1 MKRIITTVSGLT
13 IGALALTA
21 CGGGGDGGTDGG
33 TEALAPD
40 TSEVCTEDRVGGE
53 ITIGEYAML
62 PSFAPGQGHSGSYGA
77 AQSAAVYDRLMR
89 WDPENE
95 EFEPKLAESLE
106 SNDDYTEWTL
116 TLPEGVTFSNGESLT
131 ADDVA
136 FTLDLHQDPA
146 TQSRAVSD
154 AQNVENIEVTDPL
167 TVHFTLT
174 EPWSGFPLLLAG
186 SAGEVIPQDTYQEV
200 GPDDWAR
207 NPIGAGP
214 FMVDNYIPDQE
225 TVLVPNPDYYGGVV
239 CPTLRF
245 SRIAGGQGTLDTLN
259 TGEFQ
264 VGFLRGGRYVTA
276 AQDEGH
282 SGYADSISAGSILN
296 MNSGKSGYDG
306 ILTDERIRQAVSH
319 AIDRELYDDR
329 MTGGVGQSASALLA
343 ESSRFYD
350 GAEGLTYDPERARAL
365 LDEAR
370 ADHPE
375 WDGTLSLLTGDSPE
389 NQESGIVIQAL
400 LDAVGF
406 TVETES
412 VPISQTIARQFQG
425 DYELTVSGLATSDAD
440 PSTVFSDGMIPDGP
454 TNNTGIDDPELAEAV
469 NTVRTATDNDDQVN
483 AYNELQE
490 VFNRASPFAVLAH
503 AEEFVAVSDSVS
515 GVMPSAYQT
524 MLYDQAFVR
533 P

>member
-1 MKRIITTVSGLT
+1 MSGLT
-13 IGALALTA
+13 ISALALSA
-21 CGGGGDGGTDGG
+21 CGGGQNDSG
-33 TEALAPD
+33 TEALTPD

-62 PSFAPGQGHSGSYGA
+62 PSFAPGQGHSGSYGS

-89 WDPENE
+89 WDPESE
-95 EFEPKLAESLE
+95 KFEPKLAESLE

-116 TLPEGVTFSNGESLT
+116 ILPEGITFSNGEALT

-136 FTLDLHQDPA
+136 FTLALHQDPT
-146 TQSRAVSD
+146 TQSRALSD
-154 AQNVENIEVTDPL
+154 ARSVENVEVEGPL
-167 TVHFTLT
+167 TVRFTLV
-174 EPWSGFPLLLAG
+174 EPWAGFPLLLAG
-186 SAGEVIPQDTYQEV
+186 TAGEVIPQDTYEEV

-214 FMVDNYIPDQE
+214 FMVDHYVPSQE

-245 SRIAGGQGTLDTLN
+245 NRIAGGQGTLDSVN
-259 TGEFQ
+259 AGEFQ

-276 AQDEGH
+276 AKDEGH
-282 SGYADSISAGSILN
+282 HGYEDNISAGSILN
-296 MNSGKSGYDG
+296 MNSGKAGYDG
-306 ILTDERIRQAVSH
+306 ILTDERVRQAVSH
-319 AIDRELYDDR
+319 ALDRDLYDDR
-329 MTGGVGQSASALLA
+329 VTGGAGQPASALLA
-343 ESSRFYD
+343 ETSRFYD
-350 GAEGLTYDPERARAL
+350 GAEGPAYDPERAGEL

-400 LDAVGF
+400 LNAAGF
-406 TVETES
+406 NVEIES
-412 VPISQTIARQFQG
+412 VPIAQAIARQFQG
-425 DYELTVSGLATSDAD
+425 DYELTMSGLATSEAD
-440 PSTVFSDGMIPDGP
+440 PSTVFSDGMTPDGP

-469 NTVRTATDNDDQVN
+469 HTVRTATDFDTQVES
-483 AYNELQE
+483 YNKLQK
-490 VFNRASPFAVLAH
+490 VFNRASPFAVLGH
-503 AEEFVAVSDSVS
+503 AEEFVIVSDSVS
-515 GVMPSAYQT
+515 GVFPTAYQT